1 MPFLQFGA
9 GSVLRATGAIL
20 LLGLCVSCSRSDSTA
35 GVENL
40 WRSPSFSVQEGVT
53 TDADVL
59 EALGPPSQIINLG
72 DKTVFYYLKEA
83 FRSDRLLLIIY
94 NKTKRT
100 TSYDRAVFFFTPDGV
115 LEKASFSKNA
125 LPED

>member
-1 MPFLQFGA
+1 MHRSDLKRHSSIGA
-9 GSVLRATGAIL
+9 AVVLGL
-20 LLGLCVSCSRSDSTA
+20 LLATAACSRTDSTA

-40 WRSPSFSVQEGVT
+40 WRSDAFQVTEGVT
-53 TDADVL
+53 TEGDVL

-72 DKTVFYYLKEA
+72 NERVFYYLREA

-100 TSYDRAVFFFTPDGV
+100 TRYDRAIFFFNHDGV
-115 LEKASFSKNA
+115 LRKASFSQTA
-125 LPED
+125 LEE